1 MAIEQAL
8 EVQRRIEKES
18 NQHDTLV
25 DAFNQSKTSEIEEM
39 IYEDE
44 ALIINESV
52 NDLNEESKV
61 RLDHSFVNLET
72 LINDDQLMINQLLQ
86 ELNTGRISRNYLQ
99 LSQCTPDLNGL
110 CFGHFSRDFSD
121 NDFSKSC
128 LSSIIDPMDH
138 SLIEISQTNGVE
150 YKIGIR
156 NSILLQC
163 PETNPQKFFSNM
175 VVDLFDPNQN
185 KVEITLKERVKNSKR
200 IVKIDFE
207 PLMHGQH
214 RFTVVYQGC
223 HIHGSP
229 FFFHVSPNTLA
240 DPSTLNTTNICTT
253 NSVES
258 ITLQGSR
265 LKFTF
270 IICF

>member
-8 EVQRRIEKES
+8 EVQRSIEKES

-25 DAFNQSKTSEIEEM
+25 DAFNQSKATETEEM

-52 NDLNEESKV
+52 NDLNEESSKV
-61 RLDHSFVNLET
+61 RLNRSFVNLET

-121 NDFSKSC
+121 NEVSKSC

-138 SLIEISQTNGVE
+138 SLIEISQASRVE
-150 YKIGIR
+150 FKIGIQ

-163 PETNPQKFFSNM
+163 PETNREKLFSNM

-185 KVEITLKERVKNSKR
+185 KVQITLKERVKNTKR
-200 IVKIDFE
+200 IVKVDFV

-214 RFTVVYQGC
+214 RFTVTYRGC
-223 HIHGSP
+223 HIHESP
-229 FFFHVSPNTLA
+229 FVFHVSPSTLA
-240 DPSTLNTTNICTT
+240 DPSTLNTTT
-253 NSVES
+253 SVES
-258 ITLQGSR
+258 IALQGLR
-265 LKFTF
+265 LLLYLL
-270 IICF
+270 